1 MRTYVMLLEGSKCL
15 KNTFFVIFN
24 IEENHKL
31 QKSIEKI
38 FFMNM
43 TMSWRETEKKE
54 HGYKMSNLFK
64 KFKVW

>member
-1 MRTYVMLLEGSKCL
+1 
-15 KNTFFVIFN
+15 
-24 IEENHKL
+24 
-31 QKSIEKI
+31 
-38 FFMNM
+38 MNM